1 MVISKEASAPL
12 VVVVG
17 ITGKQGGSVVRAL
30 KASDREYRIRGLT
43 RDITKPA
50 AQVLIAEGVQMVGV
64 SLTADNEE
72 GARNAFQGADIIF
85 AVTNFNEHFDA
96 TRELSE
102 GKMLVDAAKFVGV
115 KLFIWS
121 GLESFKEFSDGRYP
135 GVTFFESKAAVS
147 AYARRVGIPL
157 AVVVAGFYMTNIFD
171 HFGLKRGPDEVY
183 SFSLPAAPGTL
194 VPFIDVEADYG
205 RYVRAAIESPGLGAG
220 AYIRTGGSI
229 SFEDIIS
236 QAAEVTGKKIV
247 YNQISRE
254 AYIEPAANKEIGNLF
269 ANMFEAYEHVGYY
282 GTDKPTSEDILDGAL
297 KSWVDF
303 LKENPPKFPA

>member
-1 MVISKEASAPL
+1 MAISKEASTPL

-17 ITGKQGGSVVRAL
+17 ITGKQGGSVVQAL
-30 KASDREYRIRGLT
+30 KASDQEYRICGLT
-43 RDITKPA
+43 RNVTKP
-50 AQVLIAEGVQMVGV
+50 MVNI

-72 GARNAFQGADIIF
+72 GAHGAFQGADIIF
-85 AVTNFNEHFDA
+85 VSYIKH
-96 TRELSE
+96 ELSE

-157 AVVVAGFYMTNIFD
+157 AVVVAGFYMPNIFD
-171 HFGLKRGPDEVY
+171 RLEFGLKRGPDEVY
-183 SFSLPAAPGTL
+183 SFSLPAAQGTL

-205 RYVRAAIESPGLGAG
+205 RYGLALGA
-220 AYIRTGGSI
+220 YVRTGRSI

-247 YNQISRE
+247 YNQINRE
-254 AYIEPAANKEIGNLF
+254 AYIEPAANKEIGNLLT
-269 ANMFEAYEHVGYY
+269 NMFEAFEHVGCY
-282 GTDKPTSEDILDGAL
+282 GTEKQTSEDILDRAL
-297 KSWVDF
+297 KSWVAF